1 MIIFAIWMPI
11 VVGWYRGP
19 MVVQAVL
26 WALLKLVVL
35 INIST
40 YLIPA
45 LHSCSLKLG
54 TTSLEEC
61 IVAEQECIATKA
73 FTILAY
79 LSVQSMTFLS
89 QSPLNFLGLLTVLH
103 ILCQRIYFFY
113 LYFHR
118 SLYWA
123 RTATSFFKLMPK
135 RKHVT

>member
-1 MIIFAIWMPI
+1 MDAYG

-35 INIST
+35 IIIST

-54 TTSLEEC
+54 TTLEEC
-61 IVAEQECIATKA
+61 IAAEQECIATKA

-79 LSVQSMTFLS
+79 LSVQSSNFLLS
-89 QSPLNFLGLLTVLH
+89 QSP
-103 ILCQRIYFFY
+103 
-113 LYFHR
+113 
-118 SLYWA
+118 S
-123 RTATSFFKLMPK
+123 TSW
-135 RKHVT
+135 VC